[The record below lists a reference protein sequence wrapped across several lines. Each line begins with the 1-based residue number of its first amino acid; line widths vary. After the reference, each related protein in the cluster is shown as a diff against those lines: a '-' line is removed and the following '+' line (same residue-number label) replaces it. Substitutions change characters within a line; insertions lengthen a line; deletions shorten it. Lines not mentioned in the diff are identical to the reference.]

1 MSEFQVHYRVSELLK
16 LLGVTGGDGPEVYT
30 EVLTKNMT
38 PYVTTQISA
47 HSAKKK
53 IAETS
58 HFPREFLQK
67 YDLLKSKNIRE
78 LDPLVF
84 LLSRISEDPQM
95 VTYFE
100 RNANERTQRRSQ
112 SNKGNQ
118 SSMSETLQ
126 NLEQYSGQMTV
137 KELDEFRT
145 QLASITG
152 PSGSPAAEATLKNL
166 REKQA
171 RKAASGLPNVPD
183 WMANRPYLTSDFIKS
198 VDIAPSPALS
208 VSALPLRMQ
217 EIAIIEDL
225 LFMMTGIEG
234 KYIRVSN
241 TLEGMDQPEFIV
253 DQTLDMSL
261 QELVQRILPICGHYS
276 LICRFI
282 EDKSGFL
289 AGLVNHAVSAAM
301 RTIMKEYLIFVAQ
314 LEYQFQQGQLSLQK
328 LWFHI
333 QPCLRRMEVL
343 SSVAEAI
350 ETAQCKGG
358 SVLTLLHERTTNLT
372 GDSTAQD
379 LCLYLTQAACVPYF
393 DMLEQWIY
401 KGIVNDPYLEFLVA
415 EQEAFQKE
423 KLTEEYND
431 AYWRQRYTIV
441 QHKIPV
447 FLETVAQ
454 KILSTGKYLNVIRQC
469 GRDVQCPDAE
479 EIIYTLREREYV
491 DKIEKSYNYASK
503 TLLDLLI
510 DEKDLLGR
518 LRSIKLYFLM
528 GQGDFFVHF
537 MDLAE
542 DEMKKNMD
550 DILPT
555 RLETLLELSLRTTA
569 ANADPFKDDLR
580 VELLPYDLITQLF
593 RILSVA
599 SDRAVQTSLGQDPTE
614 IQISGLEAFSFDYVV
629 KWPVSLILSRKALT
643 KYQLLFRHLFY
654 AKHVERQLCRVW
666 LRDKMT
672 KQHRL
677 RSTKWYVECSALRTK
692 MLQFVQNYEY
702 YMMSEVIEP
711 YWHILENNLKNVNNV
726 DDVLTHHNDF
736 LDKCLKDC
744 MLTAPELLKIVS
756 KLMMICVTFTN
767 CIQRITQTVIESEA
781 TYAEKSGKIEKED
794 LLYDKQK
801 KKAAAKI
808 LSKDMDEVIN
818 SSDFE
823 STVTN
828 FDSNFSKYLLG
839 LLDRLSSFSKTDF
852 QHQMLNIV
860 TRLDHNGFYGK
871 LLEKR
876 AAASETMSVVSTDSN
891 SSGQSA
897 LSSNL
902 SEINLNFNYDK
913 PSLVQPSIPSH
924 DKTDSS
930 SKLRILPPSP
940 SRNRARK
947 GSGGEDD
954 HYNML

>member
-1 MSEFQVHYRVSELLK
+1 MSEFQVHHRVAELLK

-38 PYVTTQISA
+38 PYVTTQVSA
-47 HSAKKK
+47 HTAKKK
-53 IAETS
+53 IAETTPY
-58 HFPREFLQK
+58 PREFLQK

-84 LLSRISEDPQM
+84 LLSRISDDPSM
-95 VTYFE
+95 VASLE
-100 RNANERTQRRSQ
+100 RIARERGHKRQTDISKPAA
-112 SNKGNQ
+112 S
-118 SSMSETLQ
+118 SSMAETLQ
-126 NLEQYSGQMTV
+126 NLEQYSGQMTA
-137 KELDEFRT
+137 KELEEFRT

-152 PSGSPAAEATLKNL
+152 PSASPAAEATLKNL

-171 RKAASGLPNVPD
+171 RKGLPG
-183 WMANRPYLTSDFIKS
+183 
-198 VDIAPSPALS
+198 
-208 VSALPLRMQ
+208 LPLLPEWFTTRPHLTGDFVQSIDQPQPAVPVKTLPLKMQ
-217 EIAIIEDL
+217 EIAVIEDL
-225 LFMMTGIEG
+225 LFLMTGVEG
-234 KYIRVSN
+234 KYIRLSSSS
-241 TLEGMDQPEFIV
+241 LQGLDPPEFIV
-253 DQTLDMSL
+253 DSTLDISL
-261 QELVQRILPICGHYS
+261 QELVQRILPICTHYS
-276 LICRFI
+276 LLCRFI
-282 EDKSGFL
+282 EDKSGFMS
-289 AGLVNHAVSAAM
+289 GLVNQAVSAAM
-301 RTIMKEYLIFVAQ
+301 RTIMQEYYIFVAQ
-314 LEYQFQQGQLSLQK
+314 LEHQFNQGELSLQK
-328 LWFHI
+328 LWFLI
-333 QPCLRRMEVL
+333 QPCLGRMDVL
-343 SSVAEAI
+343 SSIAEAI

-358 SVLTLLHERTTNLT
+358 AVLTLLHERTTNLT
-372 GDSTAQD
+372 GDATSQD
-379 LCLYLTQAACVPYF
+379 LYLWLTQAACVPYF

-401 KGIVNDPYLEFLVA
+401 KGLVNDPYLEFLVA

-491 DKIEKSYNYASK
+491 DRIEKAYDYASK
-503 TLLDLLI
+503 TLLDLLME
-510 DEKDLLGR
+510 EKDLMGR

-528 GQGDFFVHF
+528 GQGDFFVQF

-550 DILPT
+550 DIFPS

-599 SDRAVQTSLGQDPTE
+599 NDRAVQSSLGQDPTE

-654 AKHVERQLCRVW
+654 AKHVERQLCRIW
-666 LRDKMT
+666 LNDKTT
-672 KQHRL
+672 KQHKFRAS
-677 RSTKWYVECSALRTK
+677 RWYVECSSLRTK

-711 YWHILENNLKNVNNV
+711 YWHILENNLKDVNNV
-726 DDVLTHHNDF
+726 DDVLTYHNDF

-756 KLMMICVTFTN
+756 KLMMVCVTFTN
-767 CIQRITQTVIESEA
+767 CIQRITQTVINSENP
-781 TYAEKSGKIEKED
+781 TAEKTGKLEKED

-823 STVTN
+823 RTVAN
-828 FDSNFSKYLLG
+828 FDSNFTKYLLG
-839 LLDRLSSFSKTDF
+839 LLEKLSSFSKTDF

-871 LLEKR
+871 QLEMSS
-876 AAASETMSVVSTDSN
+876 AAETLSVASSDSN
-891 SSGQSA
+891 SSAGQSPSST
-897 LSSNL
+897 LSDIS
-902 SEINLNFNYDK
+902 LNFNYDK
-913 PSLVQPSIPSH
+913 PSLMPGRMFPETSI
-924 DKTDSS
+924 KT
-930 SKLRILPPSP
+930 KLTLPPSP
-940 SRNRARK
+940 SRSRHR
-947 GSGGEDD
+947 GSASGDDD
-954 HYNML
+954 HYNMF

>member
-38 PYVTTQISA
+38 PYVTTQVSA
-47 HSAKKK
+47 HTAKKK

-58 HFPREFLQK
+58 PYPREFLQK
-67 YDLLKSKNIRE
+67 YDLIKSKNIRE

-84 LLSRISEDPQM
+84 LLSRISEDPNM
-95 VTYFE
+95 VACLE
-100 RNANERTQRRSQ
+100 RNANERGHKRFQASKPASS
-112 SNKGNQ
+112 SN
-118 SSMSETLQ
+118 MAETLQ
-126 NLEQYSGQMTV
+126 NLEQYSGQMTA

-152 PSGSPAAEATLKNL
+152 PSASPAAEATLKNL

-171 RKAASGLPNVPD
+171 RKALAGLPNLPD
-183 WMANRPYLTSDFIKS
+183 WLASRPYLTGDFVKS
-198 VDIAPSPALS
+198 LDLPPPAVSLS
-208 VSALPLRMQ
+208 TLPLKMQ
-217 EIAIIEDL
+217 EIAVIEDL
-225 LFMMTGIEG
+225 LFMMTGVEG
-234 KYIRVSN
+234 KYIRLSSSSI
-241 TLEGMDQPEFIV
+241 EGLDSPEFHV
-253 DQTLDMSL
+253 DPTLDTSL
-261 QELVQRILPICGHYS
+261 QELVQRILPICTHYS
-276 LICRFI
+276 LLCRFI

-289 AGLVNHAVSAAM
+289 SGLVNHAVSAAM
-301 RTIMKEYLIFVAQ
+301 RTIMKEYFIFVAQ
-314 LEYQFQQGQLSLQK
+314 LEHQFQQGQLSLQK

-358 SVLTLLHERTTNLT
+358 AVLTLLHERTTNLT
-372 GDSTAQD
+372 GDSTSQD

-393 DMLEQWIY
+393 DILEQWIY
-401 KGIVNDPYLEFLVA
+401 KGIVSDPYLE
-415 EQEAFQKE
+415 
-423 KLTEEYND
+423 
-431 AYWRQRYTIV
+431 
-441 QHKIPV
+441 
-447 FLETVAQ
+447 VAQ

-469 GRDVQCPDAE
+469 GRDVQCPNAE

-491 DKIEKSYNYASK
+491 DKIETAYNYASQ
-503 TLLDLLI
+503 TLLDLLME
-510 DEKDLLGR
+510 EKDLMGR

-528 GQGDFFVHF
+528 GQGDFFVQF

-542 DEMKKNMD
+542 NELKKNMD
-550 DILPT
+550 DIFPS

-580 VELLPYDLITQLF
+580 VDLLPYDLITQLF

-599 SDRAVQTSLGQDPTE
+599 NDRAVQTSLGQDTTE

-654 AKHVERQLCRVW
+654 AKHVERQLCRIW
-666 LRDKMT
+666 LNDKTT
-672 KQHRL
+672 KQHRF
-677 RSTKWYVECSALRTK
+677 RATRWYVECSALRTK

-711 YWHILENNLKNVNNV
+711 YWHLLENNLKNVNNV
-726 DDVLTHHNDF
+726 DDVLTYHNDF

-767 CIQRITQTVIESEA
+767 CIQRITQTVINSENP
-781 TYAEKSGKIEKED
+781 TAEKSGKIEKED

-823 STVTN
+823 RTVQN
-828 FDSNFSKYLLG
+828 FDNNFSKYLLG
-839 LLDRLSSFSKTDF
+839 LLDKLSSFSKTDF

-871 LLEKR
+871 QLEKM
-876 AAASETMSVVSTDSN
+876 AASSAETMSVASSDSN
-891 SSGQSA
+891 SSAGQSPSST
-897 LSSNL
+897 LSDIS
-902 SEINLNFNYDK
+902 LNFNYDK
-913 PSLVQPSIPSH
+913 PSLMPGRMFA
-924 DKTDSS
+924 DSS
-930 SKLRILPPSP
+930 SRTKLTLPPSP
-940 SRNRARK
+940 SRRNK
-947 GSGGEDD
+947 GSTSGDDD
-954 HYNML
+954 HYNLF